1 MSLLT
6 LLMYH
11 LKEKVKIGTL
21 IAIMNNNHDHNIWR
35 LFDG

>member
-21 IAIMNNNHDHNIWR
+21 IAIMNNNPDHNIWR